1 MWKIDSK
8 LWCFWRLEFMVSKEE
23 LFTLYPS
30 LLFKFLIIYLI
41 NKKRKKKG
49 FLYKMIEINL

>member
-1 MWKIDSK
+1 
-8 LWCFWRLEFMVSKEE
+8 MVSKEE
-23 LFTLYPS
+23 FFTLYPS

-41 NKKRKKKG
+41 NKKREKKG